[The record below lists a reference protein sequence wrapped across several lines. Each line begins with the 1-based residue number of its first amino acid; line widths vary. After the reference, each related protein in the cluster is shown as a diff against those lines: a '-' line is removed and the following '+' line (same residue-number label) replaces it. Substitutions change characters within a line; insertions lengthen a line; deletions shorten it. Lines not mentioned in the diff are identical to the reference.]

1 MKRKSGYFNG
11 KIVSFIAGVIV
22 ASILFGAAV
31 VLVYYLRGINET
43 EVELSLNNSEV
54 PKPIIKEIK
63 VRDPLPSRHVDY
75 KSIDTARLWSGVES
89 NTKIEIQEGK
99 EASYERK
106 QKSSYS
112 FDFTIRLNK
121 PKPVENLEGLNL
133 MNPSIGKILPGLSEL
148 FTDSRVSGFY
158 YKLYEIKSKR
168 LQQYLTRLNAIPD
181 KHNFYDCETILE
193 MTYPSSGRKILFIQ
207 SEMDVVSDGS
217 DGDRMPEYDK
227 YIAESTNY
235 QPFTSYGWKKK
246 TDRPNPLLKR
256 WSEKLTESEKKLING
271 GLRSSQKTALEQTI
285 SKLKREIADMKAR
298 SFLIA
303 RADPF
308 IVIPSWMRSYVN
320 QNDFAPSVGDYVAV
334 IYNDSIYPAII
345 GDTGPTW
352 KIGEASL
359 RLAKELNPK
368 ATSYS
373 RPVSDLKVSYVVFP
387 GTASKPNAPD
397 LDDWNKVVN
406 KLLKEIGGVGNDYL
420 LHSWENYFK

>member
-1 MKRKSGYFNG
+1 
-11 KIVSFIAGVIV
+11 
-22 ASILFGAAV
+22 
-31 VLVYYLRGINET
+31 
-43 EVELSLNNSEV
+43 
-54 PKPIIKEIK
+54 
-63 VRDPLPSRHVDY
+63 
-75 KSIDTARLWSGVES
+75 
-89 NTKIEIQEGK
+89 
-99 EASYERK
+99 
-106 QKSSYS
+106 
-112 FDFTIRLNK
+112 
-121 PKPVENLEGLNL
+121 
-133 MNPSIGKILPGLSEL
+133 
-148 FTDSRVSGFY
+148 
-158 YKLYEIKSKR
+158 
-168 LQQYLTRLNAIPD
+168 
-181 KHNFYDCETILE
+181 

-217 DGDRMPEYDK
+217 DGDRMPEYDT

-256 WSEKLTESEKKLING
+256 WSEKLTESEKKLVKG
-271 GLRSSQKTALEQTI
+271 GLRSSQKTALEQNI

-397 LDDWNKVVN
+397 LNDWNKVVN
-406 KLLKEIGGVGNDYL
+406 ELLKEIGGVGNDYL